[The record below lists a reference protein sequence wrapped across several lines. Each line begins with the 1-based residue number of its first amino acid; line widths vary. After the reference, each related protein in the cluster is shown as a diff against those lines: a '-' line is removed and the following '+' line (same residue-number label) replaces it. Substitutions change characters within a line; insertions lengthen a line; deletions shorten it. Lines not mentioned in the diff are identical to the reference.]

1 MGIIEDHH
9 PTCAADSDRGGVR
22 ESVMTCTI
30 DIIEHDRHDC
40 ARGLRGVRSPR
51 TERLSASRLGT
62 RRVRVHHRQP
72 TDGPADV
79 REYARERARRW
90 DLQWLALPA
99 ALRTRA
105 CLLREAVGARACRL
119 RTRACPCASVS
130 VRERVFSRPPEEG
143 EVSHP
148 ISGIGLGV
156 MPVWPHTPRRSV
168 LTSSR
173 WTDPNPSSSAAG
185 ATLHHVESEVVIPA
199 AWRTP
204 ALPTSAL

>member
-1 MGIIEDHH
+1 MRPWLQSWRIELRERVLRERVLVGAHGSWR
-9 PTCAADSDRGGVR
+9 AGGACNGSHSRRLYVR
-22 ESVMTCTI
+22 ERVQ
-30 DIIEHDRHDC
+30 
-40 ARGLRGVRSPR
+40 
-51 TERLSASRLGT
+51 T
-62 RRVRVHHRQP
+62 RN
-72 TDGPADV
+72 G
-79 REYARERARRW
+79 W
-90 DLQWLALPA
+90 
-99 ALRTRA
+99 
-105 CLLREAVGARACRL
+105 
-119 RTRACPCASVS
+119 CASVSSAYASGS
-130 VRERVFSRPPEEG
+130 VRERVISRPPEEG

-156 MPVWPHTPRRSV
+156 MPVRPHTPRRSV

>member
-1 MGIIEDHH
+1 MSKAE
-9 PTCAADSDRGGVR
+9 A
-22 ESVMTCTI
+22 
-30 DIIEHDRHDC
+30 
-40 ARGLRGVRSPR
+40 
-51 TERLSASRLGT
+51 
-62 RRVRVHHRQP
+62 RRVAP
-72 TDGPADV
+72 TDVG
-79 REYARERARRW
+79 EYARELARRRG
-90 DLQWLALPA
+90 LQWLALPA

-105 CLLREAVGARACRL
+105 CPDAKRL
-119 RTRACPCASVS
+119 
-130 VRERVFSRPPEEG
+130 VRERVFCVRERVISRPPEEG

-148 ISGIGLGV
+148 ITGIGLGV

-204 ALPTSAL
+204 ALPTSALEVCGIL